1 MPRPCAIAVLTV
13 VAILGCAHTPQE
25 AAVDAAAI
33 GVEVVSTGHRGMT
46 KQTGLRHGQQYTEA
60 FYAGD
65 LERIVSKFA
74 PKTAQALPLSKM
86 QQLQKKVMASFGSEM
101 VIHSEKVDG
110 GNGLWRYRRVASYKR
125 MKRPMQVVW
134 IFRDDGTIESFGV
147 KPAGPAPSRHLKH
160 HTQTALRL
168 PFQDF
173 WYVAWGG
180 RSVEQNY
187 HAEYR
192 NQRFAYDLYIRRDGS
207 THAGDGRRLVDYYA
221 FGKTLVS
228 PGAGVV
234 VSARG
239 DLLDNPIG
247 KTDVTNPL
255 GNHVV
260 IDHENGEFSFLAHLK
275 HNTLAVKVGDRVTS
289 GQLLGQCGN
298 SGNTSEPHLHYHL
311 QDNADFE
318 TGAGMPIQFLNYR
331 ADGKDVARGEPV
343 QGQTVTPMEAH

>member
-192 NQRFAYDLYIRRDGS
+192 NQRFAYDLYIRRDGARMRVMDAGWWTITPLARRWCPRARVWWSRLGAICS
-207 THAGDGRRLVDYYA
+207 TI
-221 FGKTLVS
+221 
-228 PGAGVV
+228 P
-234 VSARG
+234 
-239 DLLDNPIG
+239 
-247 KTDVTNPL
+247 
-255 GNHVV
+255 
-260 IDHENGEFSFLAHLK
+260 
-275 HNTLAVKVGDRVTS
+275 
-289 GQLLGQCGN
+289 
-298 SGNTSEPHLHYHL
+298 SEKR
-311 QDNADFE
+311 
-318 TGAGMPIQFLNYR
+318 M
-331 ADGKDVARGEPV
+331 
-343 QGQTVTPMEAH
+343 